1 MPWLAAVVLA
11 LRLGGVISRSAGVD
25 GGAVDAALAIRAAD
39 EMAAW
44 TIEIDDVGVGE
55 VRVRLRHTSGRE
67 VERSYALAGTTVEE
81 RSRELAAALALVLEQ
96 QRSEAAAAR
105 GAPKRR
111 SSGAGPEAPAAPP
124 RSVPTAGWMSAGARV
139 GAGRPADVDGGATLR
154 GGLWWGR
161 RILQPMAQ
169 LASVHARSGGLRV
182 DGVRVGVG
190 LGVGAPW
197 RRWWFGGAV
206 LSQIAWTRARDRG
219 ADGRVGSSTE
229 ITGLAQWRARSGLF
243 AGARLGVDVTAPP
256 LRARGDAERL
266 RLGLVRMVVG
276 VEVGLQLPWRRDR

>member
-1 MPWLAAVVLA
+1 MPWLPAIVLA
-11 LRLGGVISRSAGVD
+11 LRLGGVISRSTAVD
-25 GGAVDAALAIRAAD
+25 GGAVDAALAIRVAD
-39 EMAAW
+39 EAEDW
-44 TIEIDDVGVGE
+44 TIEIDDASAAE
-55 VRVRLRHTSGRE
+55 VRVLLRHQDGRE
-67 VERSYALAGTTVEE
+67 VHRTYTLAGTTVEE
-81 RSRELAAALALVLEQ
+81 RSRELAAALALVLDQ
-96 QRSEAAAAR
+96 QRDAATRAERSPTQRR
-105 GAPKRR
+105 GGSKGSSSSVAP
-111 SSGAGPEAPAAPP
+111 SG
-124 RSVPTAGWMSAGARV
+124 WISAGARV
-139 GAGRPADVDGGATLR
+139 AAGRPADVDGGATLR

-197 RRWWFGGAV
+197 RQWWFGGAV
-206 LSQIAWTRARDRG
+206 LTQLAWTRARDRG

-243 AGARLGVDVTAPP
+243 AGARLGLDVTAPP
-256 LRARGDAERL
+256 LLARGDAERL
-266 RLGLVRMVVG
+266 RLGPVRAVLG